1 MVIVRGISCLFAP
14 TPPKWALWPKG
25 GGGGGGLRRYLTLKA
40 NGDNIT
46 QVKDRVNYQVPDPV

>member
-1 MVIVRGISCLFAP
+1 MSLP
-14 TPPKWALWPKG
+14 HPPPNGLAAHKG
-25 GGGGGGLRRYLTLKA
+25 GGGGWGLRRYLTLKA

>member
-14 TPPKWALWPKG
+14 PPPNGLAAHK
-25 GGGGGGLRRYLTLKA
+25 GGGGGGLRIYLTLKA
-40 NGDNIT
+40 NGDNII

>member
-14 TPPKWALWPKG
+14 PPPNGLAAHKG
-25 GGGGGGLRRYLTLKA
+25 GGGEGVRRYLTLKA